1 MIRVQA
7 VARRQPLP
15 TWIVS
20 VVVSISLTVTCTT
33 AEEIRFPEIEITANL
48 ALTAVSG
55 EPSFGT
61 GGDTV
66 QRPGRQQHHSPLP
79 ILFAAAGRLVDSKI
93 VAVEPTR
100 TVADTAGMLR
110 YRIDS

>member
-7 VARRQPLP
+7 VARCQPLP

-33 AEEIRFPEIEITANL
+33 TEEIRFPEIEITANL

-66 QRPGRQQHHSPLP
+66 QRPGRQQHHS
-79 ILFAAAGRLVDSKI
+79 LFYSRRQAAWWTARL
-93 VAVEPTR
+93 
-100 TVADTAGMLR
+100 LR
-110 YRIDS
+110 LNQQGQWLTLQGCCDIA